1 MLCYNFRNGVA
12 MNKVIKN
19 IYVDDDPNGIII
31 SNEKM
36 SSLTAYIIPRNLLS
50 VAAKKL
56 ETENMN
62 NPGVYFLVGEENENS
77 IPEMYI
83 GETSKGINRIFNHD
97 RKKRFWSKSIL
108 FLADPKHFDQSF
120 INQLEEYLIRKANSV
135 NRYKLH
141 NEVIPNANKQSTDAD
156 YIEKIYKEISFL
168 METFGYPLENL
179 SSKKNNKLF
188 KTTRRG
194 IEAIGNYYA
203 DKFDLLEGS
212 NIDISKKCNLD
223 KYNQMR
229 NELIDSGNLQQIDN
243 AFILKKTL
251 SFKTPSGAS
260 DFVLGGST
268 NGWLE
273 WKDENGKTLDEL
285 YRK

>member
-1 MLCYNFRNGVA
+1 MYD
-12 MNKVIKN
+12 N
-19 IYVDDDPNGIII
+19 IFCMERMVVENVYVDGDPNGIVI
-31 SNEKM
+31 SSMRM
-36 SSLTAYIIPRNLLS
+36 SPITAFVIPRNLLT
-50 VAAKKL
+50 VAKQI
-56 ETENMN
+56 ENIS

-83 GETSKGINRIFNHD
+83 GETSKGISRIFDHY
-97 RKKRFWSKSIL
+97 KKKSFWSKVIL
-108 FLADPKHFDQSF
+108 FLADTRHFDQSF
-120 INQLEEYLIRKANSV
+120 IDQLEEYLIEKAHKA

-141 NEVIPNANKQSTDAD
+141 NGNIPDTNKRPNDIN
-156 YIEKIYKEISFL
+156 YIKKIYNEISFL
-168 METFGYPLENL
+168 MSSFGYPIENL
-179 SSKKNNKLF
+179 NFAKENNKLF

-194 IEAIGNYYA
+194 IEALGNYFA

-212 NIDISKKCNLD
+212 QVDITKICNLD

-229 NELIDSGNLQQIDN
+229 EELIKTGDLQKNNELY
-243 AFILKKTL
+243 ILKKTI

-268 NGWLE
+268 NGWIE
-273 WKDENGKTLDEL
+273 WKDKAGKTLDEL